1 MLIYD
6 YIIIG
11 AGAAGLSLAD
21 RLCDPAFAG
30 FNILVIDK
38 EIKTGNDRTWCSWY
52 KKPNRYDFLAQ
63 KRWKTLHFVGPGGE
77 HIKLDPAPYDYRML
91 LSAPFYQHI
100 HDRIEKSNHVHFI
113 QAAYHSHH
121 EKEGIVEV
129 VTDQG
134 SYACKHL
141 FSSVFTGEID
151 KKKHVYTDQ
160 HFKGWVIETPTPAFD
175 DTACTFMDF
184 SIDQGDEVRFMYV
197 LPHSPTKALVE
208 LAVFSTT
215 LWSQK
220 DYDKVV
226 GDYIQTHLGLTDYQ
240 ITETEFGIIPM
251 TSYPFEK
258 NNSPLVTHI
267 GSAGGAVKASSGY
280 AFDRIQ
286 VHSDAI
292 AQCILK
298 GEAPGH
304 ASRVF
309 KARHKLYDATLLQV
323 LDKKRYRGAD
333 FFLTLFQRNPAS
345 RVFDFLNEE
354 TTLWEEVQ
362 LMAGSPKHIFAWSM
376 GERVVKG

>member
-77 HIKLDPAPYDYRML
+77 QIKLDPAPYDYRML
-91 LSAPFYQHI
+91 LSAPFYQYI

-141 FSSVFTGEID
+141 FSTVFTGEID
-151 KKKHVYTDQ
+151 KKK
-160 HFKGWVIETPTPAFD
+160 TPQPPPPFQTPSHHN
-175 DTACTFMDF
+175 TR
-184 SIDQGDEVRFMYV
+184 SRLLRHP
-197 LPHSPTKALVE
+197 LPMH
-208 LAVFSTT
+208 
-215 LWSQK
+215 
-220 DYDKVV
+220 
-226 GDYIQTHLGLTDYQ
+226 
-240 ITETEFGIIPM
+240 
-251 TSYPFEK
+251 
-258 NNSPLVTHI
+258 
-267 GSAGGAVKASSGY
+267 
-280 AFDRIQ
+280 
-286 VHSDAI
+286 
-292 AQCILK
+292 
-298 GEAPGH
+298 
-304 ASRVF
+304 
-309 KARHKLYDATLLQV
+309 
-323 LDKKRYRGAD
+323 
-333 FFLTLFQRNPAS
+333 
-345 RVFDFLNEE
+345 
-354 TTLWEEVQ
+354 
-362 LMAGSPKHIFAWSM
+362 
-376 GERVVKG
+376 